1 MYSEAITKILGYL
14 PQLGGVQAEIASLAL
29 YGVAVLILIS
39 VFDYLY
45 GWFERKVMAKT
56 QFRHG
61 PNTVGK
67 YGILQNLADIVKLLS
82 KEEIVPKNANR
93 YILALGVPIMLGL
106 MVFLV
111 MLVPLSGGIYGV
123 DTGVSLLL
131 IFVLLSFSP
140 LLVFITG
147 WATGNKFASV
157 SSQRSVMML
166 ISYELPMLIV
176 IVAVGI
182 AAKSFSLISI
192 VNAQAGMPF
201 AAVMPIGFIIF
212 LIALLAELERPPFD
226 IREADSELIAGWLTD
241 VSAPYYA
248 QALFIDYTRVLLG
261 SLLVSI
267 LFLGGWT
274 GPVLP
279 GVAWMAI
286 KVLAVAFTLILVRVS
301 TVRMRIDKLL
311 RLGWTY
317 MVPLAMLNLLIVS
330 ALYIG
335 VI

>member
-93 YILALGVPIMLGL
+93 YILALGVPIMLWL

>member
-93 YILALGVPIMLGL
+93 YILALGVPIMLWL

-123 DTGVSLLL
+123 DTGVSMLL

>member
-93 YILALGVPIMLGL
+93 YILALGVPIMLWL

-176 IVAVGI
+176 IVAIGI

-267 LFLGGWT
+267 LFLGGWA

>member
-93 YILALGVPIMLGL
+93 YILALGVPIMLWL

-176 IVAVGI
+176 IVAIGI